1 MESTNNQTFVSLG
14 SNKTY
19 LGTYD
24 AVSAYTSAKISL
36 ISDQDC
42 EVRVYQSQNK
52 KNTFSVSFQATANVQ
67 LEEYLTLSNPFVY
80 FTVRNKSSTAQTVLN
95 FTVIYSVNQIQY
107 SMKGNS
113 VFWNDA
119 TVNNDDVSLIVS
131 SGNKPTHNISV
142 FGNTDAETTLTLQ
155 MSADGLNFYD
165 SQSSIVAN
173 GDFGYSISCPFNYL
187 RLKSSASCQITA
199 LVVFS

>member
-1 MESTNNQTFVSLG
+1 MESTNNQTFVPLG

-19 LGTYD
+19 IGTYD
-24 AVSAYTSAKISL
+24 VVSAYTSAKISL

-95 FTVIYSVNQIQY
+95 FTVIYTVNQVKY

-113 VFWNDA
+113 VFWNDE

-131 SGNKPTHNISV
+131 SGNTPTHNISV

-155 MSADGLNFYD
+155 MSADGLIFYD
-165 SQSSIVAN
+165 SQNSIVAN
-173 GDFGYSISCPFNYL
+173 GNFGYSISCPFYYL
-187 RLKSSASCQITA
+187 RLKSSTSCQITA